1 MLETAYEWLDRSCDI
16 VARSSKLGAEELKR
30 FKRLK
35 RSYERPI
42 IRCSK
47 ILAAAES
54 TAAAAAA
61 AAEIAG

>member
-16 VARSSKLGAEELKR
+16 VARSSKLGTEELKR

-47 ILAAAES
+47 ILAA

-61 AAEIAG
+61 AAAADPTG